1 MLFKNYFFQLDA
13 QARKDLAERV
23 GTSVGHLTNF
33 SYGYTILNPA
43 VCVAIERESAC
54 QVVRQEMRPNDWKEI
69 WPELIDILPNAQG
82 SVHRKAAETPAESF
96 LKLADGLELVD
107 RRTAQL
113 LYAGPDRR
121 ATGKPSSD
129 IAIIPQ
135 AV

>member
-33 SYGYTILNPA
+33 SYGYTMLNPA

-54 QVVRQEMRPNDWKEI
+54 LVTRQELRSGDWKEI
-69 WPELIDILPNAQG
+69 WPELIDILPDAQG
-82 SVHRKAAETPAESF
+82 AVHRKNVETPSEAF

-107 RRTAQL
+107 RRATQRV
-113 LYAGPDRR
+113 YAEPDRR
-121 ATGKPSSD
+121 AAGKPNTD
-129 IAIIPQ
+129 IGIIGQ
-135 AV
+135 GV